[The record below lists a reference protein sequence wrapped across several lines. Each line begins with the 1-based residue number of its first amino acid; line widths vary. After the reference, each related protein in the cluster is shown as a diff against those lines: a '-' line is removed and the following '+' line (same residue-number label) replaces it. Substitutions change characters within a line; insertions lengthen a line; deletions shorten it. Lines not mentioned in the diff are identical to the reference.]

1 MKVNGSLSKPNL
13 IVHADI
19 KDGGLTIP
27 GLFQKLHNINGGVR
41 ITSNAIV
48 VDGIKGM
55 LDTGKF
61 EFNGAI
67 DLDRYR
73 PSNIGLKLKVDNL
86 PISIPDLL
94 DVRLSSELDVRGSS
108 EKSMIKGYV
117 ELLEGTYDKDVRLNL
132 MESIG
137 QESRKEPLV
146 MSKTPWPIFNNMALD
161 CRIRYRDPFVIDNNI
176 ALLTIKPDLN
186 IRGTVNQ
193 PLINGRA
200 EVETGTVYFQRNE
213 FNVKKGVFDFINPYK
228 IEPTI
233 DIQSETKIREWTVFL
248 KISGTPDTLRFDM
261 TSDPSE
267 REEDILSLLI
277 SGKTTQELIA
287 REGGSSLSPR
297 QMLADVLSENV
308 QKDIKDAT
316 GLDFVALEYNEA
328 KDAES
333 SDEVK
338 VTVGKE
344 LSRRV
349 TVKYGMQTKN
359 AKVIQKVITEY
370 KILEKLLMNA
380 FQDTEGHYG
389 GGFQFRLEF
398 R

>member
-1 MKVNGSLSKPNL
+1 MTV
-13 IVHADI
+13 
-19 KDGGLTIP
+19 P
-27 GLFQKLHNINGGVR
+27 GLFQKLHDINGGVR

-48 VDGIKGM
+48 LDNIKGM

-61 EFNGAI
+61 EFNGAVG
-67 DLDRYR
+67 LDRYQ
-73 PSNIGLKLKVDNL
+73 PSTIGLKLTMDNL
-86 PISIPDLL
+86 PISIPDVL
-94 DVRLSSELDVRGSS
+94 DVRLSSDLEVRGSS
-108 EKSMIKGYV
+108 EKSLIKGDV
-117 ELLEGTYDKDVRLNL
+117 VLLEGTYEKDVRLNIV
-132 MESIG
+132 ESIG
-137 QESRKEPLV
+137 QASRKEPLV
-146 MSKTPWPIFNNMALD
+146 ASKTPWPIFDNMALD
-161 CRIRYRDPFVIDNNI
+161 CKIRYRDPFVVDNNI

-186 IRGTVNQ
+186 ITGTVNQ
-193 PLINGRA
+193 PLISGRA
-200 EVETGTVYFQRNE
+200 EVESGTVYFQRNE
-213 FNVKKGVFDFINPYK
+213 FNVKKGILDFINPYK

-267 REEDILSLLI
+267 RDEDILSLLI

-287 REGGSSLSPR
+287 REGGSSLSPK
-297 QMLADVLSENV
+297 QMLADVLSESV

-316 GLDFVALEYNEA
+316 GLDVVALEYNEA

-333 SDEVK
+333 SDEVR
-338 VTVGKE
+338 VTLGKE

-349 TVKYGMQTKN
+349 TVKYDVQTKN
-359 AKVIQKVITEY
+359 AKVIRKVITEY
-370 KILEKLLMNA
+370 KFLEKLIMNA

-389 GGFQFRLEF
+389 GGIQFRLEF